1 MANDRV
7 IMARERGESLKHVL
21 FVCTGNTC
29 RSPMAEALLRQ
40 MAKEEGLDIDVKSA
54 GISAIEGTTAS
65 RYAIEAL
72 QEKGIVLDHQSKAV
86 DQELVHWADIILTM
100 TQSHK
105 QALIHHFPDSVD
117 KIFLIKEY
125 GQDNPKIERIYQQLD
140 QLHIEMEEKRAKVQA
155 DFLKQK
161 GESWSPEAEEAWI
174 QLIQPLLEK
183 EKDLINQL
191 DRFTFNQDVVDPFGG
206 NLEEYRRCLQDL
218 ESSIR
223 QVIAKWK

>member
-1 MANDRV
+1 MAEPFPVWHFDRFKFAAGTMIWIIISEIFPQAYRFHRIFSWFGFIIGGIRDRYGSLMMGMIGMIDRYVEITGLANDRV

-54 GISAIEGTTAS
+54 GISAIEGTTSS

-86 DQELVHWADIILTM
+86 DQDLVHWADIILTM

-105 QALIHHFPDSVD
+105 QALIHHFPNR
-117 KIFLIKEY
+117 LT
-125 GQDNPKIERIYQQLD
+125 
-140 QLHIEMEEKRAKVQA
+140 
-155 DFLKQK
+155 
-161 GESWSPEAEEAWI
+161 
-174 QLIQPLLEK
+174 
-183 EKDLINQL
+183 
-191 DRFTFNQDVVDPFGG
+191 RFF
-206 NLEEYRRCLQDL
+206 
-218 ESSIR
+218 
-223 QVIAKWK
+223 